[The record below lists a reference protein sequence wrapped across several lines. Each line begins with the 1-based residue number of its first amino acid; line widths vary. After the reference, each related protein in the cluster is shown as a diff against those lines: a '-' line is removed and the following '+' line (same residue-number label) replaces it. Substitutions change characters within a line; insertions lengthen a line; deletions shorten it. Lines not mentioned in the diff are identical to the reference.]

1 MKSFAIRATLAFGVS
16 ILFPLFMQNDGWKFF
31 NIALPLLMLFAVVS
45 SAFVGSET
53 PEDNVGLV
61 GKIVLSFFGTGLFA
75 AIWPFHGK
83 LIFAVGFLLLTFLAL
98 IMHFFERSKKMRR

>member
-16 ILFPLFMQNDGWKFF
+16 ILFPLFMEDDGWKFF
-31 NIALPLLMLFAVVS
+31 NTVFPLLMLFAVVS

-61 GKIVLSFFGTGLFA
+61 GKIVLSFFGTELFA
-75 AIWPFHGK
+75 VIWPFHGK
-83 LIFAVGFLLLTFLAL
+83 LIFAVAFILLTLAAL
-98 IMHFFERSKKMRR
+98 IMHFFERAKKARR